1 MVGAM
6 VATGLTVVWLFVVPE
21 QADQTHGLQAAAI
34 RWGHPAT
41 WALLALFGALVAL
54 DAPKPIR
61 DTVAWASLACYA
73 AFWAGLLFDPASTS
87 GARVSASRRGSQAL
101 VARLLYTI
109 PEPVEEL

>member
-1 MVGAM
+1 MVGAV

-73 AFWAGLLFDPASTS
+73 AFWAGLL
-87 GARVSASRRGSQAL
+87 L
-101 VARLLYTI
+101 
-109 PEPVEEL
+109 

>member
-1 MVGAM
+1 MTLPERPRSTDAPSPADPLPPWRRRRVLGLVGVV
-6 VATGLTVVWLFVVPE
+6 VAAGLTVVWLFVVPE

-41 WALLALFGALVAL
+41 WALLALFGVLVAL

-73 AFWAGLLFDPASTS
+73 AFWAGLL
-87 GARVSASRRGSQAL
+87 L
-101 VARLLYTI
+101 
-109 PEPVEEL
+109 